1 MCKKAVMMLL
11 LLVLLISESVFGAE
25 NVLNQDRDSK
35 IYVDLQTDKLE
46 GAQLSVYQIGEMTS
60 NENSISFH
68 LTKDFKD
75 SEVDLDKLM
84 FCTNSEKEQ
93 TADKLR
99 EFLKE
104 EEEINPLQ
112 IIEIDKDG
120 KTETAV
126 KAGMYLI
133 CQFEDTEDFEIQPV
147 IAAVPTVNETLDEWE
162 YETTLKPKFVLHSDA
177 PDTGDLK
184 LVSQRVQIL
193 GAMCIVL
200 SVFILTVV
208 YIWRARK
215 VRK

>member
-25 NVLNQDRDSK
+25 NVLIQDKDSK

-46 GAQLSVYQIGEMTS
+46 GVKLSVYQIGEMTS

-68 LTKDFKD
+68 LTEDFKD

-84 FCTNSEKEQ
+84 VCNNSEKEQ
-93 TADKLR
+93 IASKLK

-104 EEEINPLQ
+104 EEEIKPLH
-112 IIEIDKDG
+112 IIEIDKEG
-120 KTETAV
+120 KTEIAV

-133 CQFEDTEDFEIQPV
+133 CQFEEIEDFEIQPV
-147 IAAVPTVNETLDEWE
+147 IAAVPTVNETLDEWK

-193 GAMCIVL
+193 GAMSIVL